1 MKKDFIYISLSE
13 SFGCTIETN
22 TKCKSTIF
30 QFKKKTTFFRNQ
42 AKKQKKYSSIKI
54 CSFLSSDLHFL
65 MKAPISYK
73 IYIPLNKEIYTK
85 FSSLKNDS
93 KKKRCRKVFCIINI
107 QISINMTFSQ
117 NHAFFFHLGPKSDS
131 HECDR
136 RSQSKRKRRDFP
148 GGPVIKIS
156 CF

>member
-1 MKKDFIYISLSE
+1 MAVQLKLIQNVNLLYFNLKKLFLEIRP
-13 SFGCTIETN
+13 
-22 TKCKSTIF
+22 
-30 QFKKKTTFFRNQ
+30 KKK
-42 AKKQKKYSSIKI
+42 KKYPSTKI

-65 MKAPISYK
+65 MKAPVSYK
-73 IYIPLNKEIYTK
+73 IYIQLNKEIYTK
-85 FSSLKNDS
+85 FSSLQNDS
-93 KKKRCRKVFCIINI
+93 KKKRCRKVFCIINF